1 MQPKHVRHKP
11 PSELSRDRAIVLACP
26 QFRSGVNLARIVR
39 LAGCCGIK
47 QLVACGQTKIDPKIA
62 RNALDYVAVER
73 RRTLT
78 NWLKQ
83 AKEKE
88 FRLVA
93 LEQSDRSTSLHDYQF
108 HRNTILVIG
117 HERLGV
123 PDQDLQL
130 VDDVIEI
137 PVYGQPAS
145 YNVVTATTM
154 AVYEYCRQFPDG

>member
-1 MQPKHVRHKP
+1 MRHKP
-11 PSELSRDRAIVLACP
+11 PSALSVDREIILACP

-39 LAGCCGIK
+39 LAGCSGIK
-47 QLVACGQTKIDPKIA
+47 QLVACGHTKIDSKIA
-62 RNALDYVAVER
+62 RNALDYVNVER

-83 AKEKE
+83 AKERE

-93 LEQSDRSTSLHDYQF
+93 LEQSDRSVSLHDYQF
-108 HRNTILVIG
+108 ARNSILVIG

-123 PDQDLQL
+123 PDEDLKL

-154 AVYEYCRQFPDG
+154 AVYEYCRQFPSG